1 MTDEESK
8 PRYVISIAA
17 GIVGIEAHTLRY
29 YERLGLIQ
37 PERSSGNIRLYS
49 EGDIERLRHIKS
61 LMSDCGVNLAG
72 VEVTLRLM
80 QRMKE
85 MQRQIEEMERKIE
98 KIAEAEMEDVM
109 GDIVK
114 GIKDIIEDAEWKEV

>member
-1 MTDEESK
+1 MDRESK

-17 GIVGIEAHTLRY
+17 RMIGIEAHTLRY
-29 YERLGLIQ
+29 YERLGLVQ

-49 EGDIERLRHIKS
+49 EEDVDRLRYIKA

-72 VEVTLRLM
+72 VEVALRLM

-85 MQRQIEEMERKIE
+85 MQQQLEEMERKI
-98 KIAEAEMEDVM
+98 KKVAEAEIE
-109 GDIVK
+109 
-114 GIKDIIEDAEWKEV
+114 DIIEDIIEDVEWKEI